1 VESWFAVFALAGTP
15 HDIVDR
21 LSAEVARI
29 VNSADFNRRAEDQGA
44 FALTME
50 PKALD
55 AYVVREIDQW
65 AKVIRT
71 AGITME

>member
-1 VESWFAVFALAGTP
+1 
-15 HDIVDR
+15 
-21 LSAEVARI
+21 
-29 VNSADFNRRAEDQGA
+29 VNSADFKRRAEDQGA
-44 FALTME
+44 FARTMD

>member
-1 VESWFAVFALAGTP
+1 M
-15 HDIVDR
+15 D
-21 LSAEVARI
+21 
-29 VNSADFNRRAEDQGA
+29 
-44 FALTME
+44 

-65 AKVIRT
+65 AKVIKT